1 MKKFDYSE
9 VKEYKLYDILLP
21 IMNLLSKIL
30 FKIKFVGKENV
41 PKTGGV
47 IIAANHYNTFDPGF
61 IGISGVRKIHFMTKE
76 EKFVKPFSK
85 WLYTR
90 ANAFPIN
97 RGGADKSA
105 VEYSIKIIEQGYT
118 LGIFPEG
125 TRSKDG
131 VPQTPKAGVALIARE
146 TKADIVPV
154 SIYSEGKV
162 KFRSKIIIRFGKP
175 IPYESLGF
183 TQSGKSSEL
192 RAASRLIMDEIIAL
206 REKKFEA

>member
-1 MKKFDYSE
+1 M
-9 VKEYKLYDILLP
+9 
-21 IMNLLSKIL
+21 
-30 FKIKFVGKENV
+30 
-41 PKTGGV
+41 
-47 IIAANHYNTFDPGF
+47 
-61 IGISGVRKIHFMTKE
+61 
-76 EKFVKPFSK
+76 
-85 WLYTR
+85 
-90 ANAFPIN
+90 
-97 RGGADKSA
+97 
-105 VEYSIKIIEQGYT
+105 EYSIKIIEQGYT

-162 KFRSKIIIRFGKP
+162 KFRSKIIIRFGKA